1 MGYFAQF
8 KNEGVPF
15 MEGRDKGD
23 KSEILDRPLH
33 IVDFGFINGNDG
45 KFAVMLFAEIPDKF
59 YFGNSIVTEMLEAVE
74 RDNQRQALKE
84 VQITFME
91 RKAKESG
98 RTYIAFDI
106 DENAV
111 PF

>member
-1 MGYFAQF
+1 MGYFSQF

-23 KSEILDRPLH
+23 KAEIMNRPLH
-33 IVDFGFINGNDG
+33 IQDFGFINGQDG
-45 KFAVMLFAEIPDKF
+45 KFAVMLFAEEPEKF
-59 YFGNSIVTEMLEAVE
+59 YFGNSIITEMLMQVE
-74 RDNQRQALKE
+74 RDDMKQGLRE
-84 VQITFME
+84 VAITFKE
-91 RKAKESG
+91 RKSKETG

-106 DENAV
+106 DESAV

>member
-1 MGYFAQF
+1 MGYFALF

-15 MEGRDKGD
+15 MEGRDKGE
-23 KSEILDRPLH
+23 KSEILDKPLH
-33 IVDFGFINGNDG
+33 IADFGFINGNDG

-84 VQITFME
+84 VQITFKE

-106 DENAV
+106 DEDAT

>member
-15 MEGRDKGD
+15 MEGRDKGE
-23 KSEILDRPLH
+23 KSEILDKPLH

-45 KFAVMLFAEIPDKF
+45 KFAVMLFAEIPEKF
-59 YFGNSIVTEMLEAVE
+59 YFGNSIITEMLEAVE

-84 VQITFME
+84 VQITFKE

>member
-8 KNEGVPF
+8 TNEGVPF

-23 KSEILDRPLH
+23 KSEILGKPLH
-33 IVDFGFINGNDG
+33 IADFGFINGNDG
-45 KFAVMLFAEIPDKF
+45 KFAVMLFAEIPEKF
-59 YFGNSIVTEMLEAVE
+59 YFGNSIITEMLEAVE

-84 VQITFME
+84 VQITFKE

>member
-23 KSEILDRPLH
+23 KAEILGKALH
-33 IVDFGFINGNDG
+33 IEDFGFINGQDG

-59 YFGNSIVTEMLEAVE
+59 YFGNSIVTEMLQTVE
-74 RDNQRQALKE
+74 RDNMRQGLRECA
-84 VQITFME
+84 ITFKE
-91 RKAKESG
+91 RKSKESG

-106 DENAV
+106 DESSG

>member
-15 MEGRDKGD
+15 MEGRYKGE
-23 KSEILDRPLH
+23 KSEILGKPLH
-33 IVDFGFINGNDG
+33 IADFGFINGNDG
-45 KFAVMLFAEIPDKF
+45 NFAVMLFAEIPDKF

-84 VQITFME
+84 VQITFNE